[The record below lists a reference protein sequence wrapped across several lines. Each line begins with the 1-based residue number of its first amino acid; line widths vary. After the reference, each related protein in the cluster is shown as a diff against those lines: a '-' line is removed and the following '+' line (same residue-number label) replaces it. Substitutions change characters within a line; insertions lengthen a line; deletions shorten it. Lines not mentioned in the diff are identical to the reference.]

1 MVNRLRP
8 FYHYLSKKTRL
19 HIYFLTQHNFT
30 LQRCAIRKQTQRTIF
45 KLYIKYILNYYF
57 YSKIL
62 SNWEMSTIDKSIIFP
77 SYILILDLTLI
88 LKEDVWLKKP
98 EPLKEIN
105 YLLIFIIFQNLLLKL
120 LIVYI
125 H

>member
-1 MVNRLRP
+1 
-8 FYHYLSKKTRL
+8 
-19 HIYFLTQHNFT
+19 
-30 LQRCAIRKQTQRTIF
+30 
-45 KLYIKYILNYYF
+45 
-57 YSKIL
+57 
-62 SNWEMSTIDKSIIFP
+62 MSTIDKSIIFP